1 MDKKKHT
8 DRDYDLFLK
17 NLGAEKLAWLAG
29 LFQGEA
35 YFHSDKRVRAKSSP
49 GEYTPPPPI
58 PTIKLE
64 MVEED
69 LMRHIGEILDET
81 VITVKRKTTAN
92 NAVYKIT
99 INARNKSEAF
109 LRAIEPFIIGK
120 KIHHEIQDLLKLC
133 EQYKD
138 WVAQGGKQNAAKLAN
153 RARQASKKEN

>member
-1 MDKKKHT
+1 MNKKNHI
-8 DRDYDLFLK
+8 DRDYTLFFKDL
-17 NLGAEKLAWLAG
+17 GVEKLAWLAG

-35 YFHSDKRVRAKSSP
+35 YFHSDKRIRAKASP
-49 GEYTPPPPI
+49 EEYTPPPPI
-58 PTIKLE
+58 PRIKLE

-69 LMRHIGEILDET
+69 LMRHIGEILDEN

-92 NAVYKIT
+92 NMVYKIT

-120 KIHHEIQDLLKLC
+120 KTHSEIQDLLELC
-133 EQYKD
+133 QQYKD

-153 RARQASKKEN
+153 RARQALKKN